1 MTLLLRLRIFL
12 AVAVNAIA
20 PLTQTGGA
28 PLQGSA
34 RYASTVPPGFI
45 PVAPADIPFYLA
57 DFDRSLSRE
66 GELAYFF
73 IGCPAI
79 AAPFLLFRLKR
90 RGFSRCRAEAR
101 DGGLALTARR

>member
-1 MTLLLRLRIFL
+1 MTPLSRLRIFL
-12 AVAVNAIA
+12 AVAANAIS
-20 PLTQTGGA
+20 PPTQAGGA
-28 PLQGSA
+28 PQQGSA
-34 RYASTVPPGFI
+34 RYDSTLPPGFI

-57 DFDRSLSRE
+57 DIDRSLSRE
-66 GELAYFF
+66 GELALFF

-101 DGGLALTARR
+101 YGGLALTARR